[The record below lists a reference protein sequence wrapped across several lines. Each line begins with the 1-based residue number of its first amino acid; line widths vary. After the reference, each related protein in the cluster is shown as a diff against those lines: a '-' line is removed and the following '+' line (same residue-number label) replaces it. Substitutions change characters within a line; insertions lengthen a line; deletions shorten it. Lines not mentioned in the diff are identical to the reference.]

1 MSNHRI
7 TPYAVTQS
15 HDAGIARLQTFI
27 FIVTGVISI
36 SFSVVRKTQI
46 YVIVRRLPVP
56 LFGFNST
63 HNSHALI

>member
-1 MSNHRI
+1 M
-7 TPYAVTQS
+7 
-15 HDAGIARLQTFI
+15 QTFI